1 MPSLI
6 KLFSV
11 ILTRHRPV
19 TSCESKDESAR
30 FWELVHMRRGENLLS
45 QIEVKCRSV
54 QRHDNQINGQSAS
67 LSNLFKEGFA
77 VQVIKI
83 PTVPPQ
89 PLL

>member
-1 MPSLI
+1 
-6 KLFSV
+6 
-11 ILTRHRPV
+11 
-19 TSCESKDESAR
+19 
-30 FWELVHMRRGENLLS
+30 MRRGENFLS

-67 LSNLFKEGFA
+67 FSNLFKEGFA